1 MMTKKKLSILVIS
14 LLVVAIALIM
24 VFVVDFG
31 KRSDQ
36 LAVLSMNEGNVL
48 VMKPDTGTWIE
59 VEVGMILE
67 KGDIIKAGDNSNAV
81 ITFFEGST
89 IELKA
94 NTEIEVVNLAPARE
108 DGPRTILL
116 NQKIGETISRVTKL
130 IDPADRYEVE
140 TPAGIAAVKGTN
152 MIVYV
157 IEAGLTKV
165 VNDEGSVSVTAQGVE
180 VHIPEVMQSI
190 IVPGYPPSQP
200 SLLGGEGA
208 GFICITKSILSAD
221 VDPITYVY
229 EVTNLGNTTQS
240 NVYVVDDEVDV
251 ITYVGGDTN
260 NNNML
265 DPDETWIY
273 TGTEK

>member
-14 LLVVAIALIM
+14 LLVVATALIM

-31 KRSDQ
+31 KRSDK

-67 KGDIIKAGDNSNAV
+67 KGDIIKADDNSNAV

-157 IEAGLTKV
+157 TEAGLTKV

-208 GFICITKSILSAD
+208 GFIHITKSILSAD
-221 VDPITYVY
+221 GDTITYIY

-251 ITYVGGDTN
+251 ITYMGGDTN